1 MRTEA
6 IKRYEIAAEYF
17 KKEKNTDSYACALR
31 DIGREYAQ
39 MDSLSHALNIL
50 IIADSVAANTS
61 NINVT
66 ASINNALGNIYSMQN
81 KYDKAEEY
89 LLKALLTGREKM
101 PDYVALIDLY
111 TASNSINKAK
121 ELLSKIPQDTP
132 NIHVALNIYII
143 KFITQKKTI
152 KKLLLI

>member
-1 MRTEA
+1 MRLLPNTS
-6 IKRYEIAAEYF
+6 

-89 LLKALLTGREKM
+89 LLKALLTGREKI
-101 PDYVALIDLY
+101 ARLCSID
-111 TASNSINKAK
+111 
-121 ELLSKIPQDTP
+121 
-132 NIHVALNIYII
+132 
-143 KFITQKKTI
+143 
-152 KKLLLI
+152 

>member
-1 MRTEA
+1 
-6 IKRYEIAAEYF
+6 
-17 KKEKNTDSYACALR
+17 
-31 DIGREYAQ
+31 

-89 LLKALLTGREKM
+89 LLKALLTEEKN
-101 PDYVALIDLY
+101 ARLCSID
-111 TASNSINKAK
+111 
-121 ELLSKIPQDTP
+121 
-132 NIHVALNIYII
+132 
-143 KFITQKKTI
+143 
-152 KKLLLI
+152 

>member
-6 IKRYEIAAEYF
+6 IKRYEIAAEYS
-17 KKEKNTDSYACALR
+17 KKKGNTDSYACALR

-66 ASINNALGNIYSMQN
+66 ASIN
-81 KYDKAEEY
+81 
-89 LLKALLTGREKM
+89 
-101 PDYVALIDLY
+101 
-111 TASNSINKAK
+111 
-121 ELLSKIPQDTP
+121 
-132 NIHVALNIYII
+132 
-143 KFITQKKTI
+143 
-152 KKLLLI
+152 KLP